1 MSKPLSKAI
10 FTLLSWADGHSHRQ
24 RQHIII
30 SNLASVIRRLHQLD
44 IDDSAALPVSGLG
57 FRFRDIQEALVQ
69 LITKN
74 VDVLAQMAIQPQ
86 NLPELEN
93 ALNRLQ
99 GIIDKSTVAGFS
111 GVEQKTVFHG
121 RIDRHFTELELCHYK
136 KFHNLKITK
145 IARINLFTG
154 INNSGKTT
162 LLEAVYLLSKQ
173 NDFGGL
179 LEVIRRRGK
188 VSEDK
193 LNPEWFLQQL
203 PESFALKARFDNQ
216 DTSVAMR
223 HYEED
228 SLEIDR
234 SRYLQSVELT
244 AIFADIHQ
252 ASSTRLFKG
261 RDRESK
267 AASIKLLCPA
277 VFSSPFFLNEP
288 HRYAAFYHKSTQSKA
303 LPKIFEFIRRDVVP
317 GISDIRLVDEWQR
330 FLVTDSDYDN
340 ALDLM
345 EYGEGLQRIFFISLL
360 FASAQNGIVLID
372 EFENAIHVELIGKF
386 CQFIHTLSIEFNVQ
400 VFLTSHSKEC
410 VDAFVENV
418 PDIQDFAFHTL
429 VCQGAD
435 IVAREFTG
443 PEFKKLLEAG
453 DVDLRR
459 AK

>member
-1 MSKPLSKAI
+1 MSSFSIDALLSKA
-10 FTLLSWADGHSHRQ
+10 FERLRQ
-24 RQHIII
+24 QSQRLII
-30 SNLASVIRRLHQLD
+30 SNLARAIKQLHQLD
-44 IDDSAALPVSGLG
+44 IDDSAALPVSSLG
-57 FRFRDIQEALVQ
+57 FSDVQEALVQ
-69 LITKN
+69 LMTKN
-74 VDVLAQMAIQPQ
+74 VDVLAQMAVQPQ

-99 GIIDKSTVAGFS
+99 GIVDKSTVAGFS

-234 SRYLQSVELT
+234 ARY
-244 AIFADIHQ
+244 
-252 ASSTRLFKG
+252 SS
-261 RDRESK
+261 
-267 AASIKLLCPA
+267 
-277 VFSSPFFLNEP
+277 
-288 HRYAAFYHKSTQSKA
+288 
-303 LPKIFEFIRRDVVP
+303 
-317 GISDIRLVDEWQR
+317 GII
-330 FLVTDSDYDN
+330 N
-340 ALDLM
+340 APL
-345 EYGEGLQRIFFISLL
+345 
-360 FASAQNGIVLID
+360 
-372 EFENAIHVELIGKF
+372 
-386 CQFIHTLSIEFNVQ
+386 
-400 VFLTSHSKEC
+400 
-410 VDAFVENV
+410 
-418 PDIQDFAFHTL
+418 
-429 VCQGAD
+429 
-435 IVAREFTG
+435 
-443 PEFKKLLEAG
+443 
-453 DVDLRR
+453 
-459 AK
+459 